1 MVYRHSDRPAISYEW
16 DFVLIGAKLL
26 HFSDFVIN
34 LFMGGTLAEVFG
46 IVLVMARYL
55 FSEHV

>member
-1 MVYRHSDRPAISYEW
+1 MNGI
-16 DFVLIGAKLL
+16 FVLIGAKLL

-55 FSEHV
+55 FSKHV